1 MTARR
6 IPTNAKSE
14 HVDVIVRAPAASRR
28 LHPLFV
34 ISIGLRIVLS
44 ALMMLGAVY
53 VLRLVGMSDFAGWL
67 VLGLTTAG
75 VACVLL
81 DESLDIEGRIAE
93 QAARVAV
100 FEPDR
105 YGARNEAV
113 RTYADCH
120 VRTRGRIPRAHVRLW
135 RPDTHQPFSVYFPC
149 RRAQVRRWC
158 LYASLLAIRRVAQFV
173 AVGLAVVLSAQIYFL
188 ARF

>member
-6 IPTNAKSE
+6 ISTTTKSE
-14 HVDVIVRAPAASRR
+14 HVDVIAHAPAVSRQ
-28 LHPLFV
+28 LHALFL

-44 ALMMLGAVY
+44 TLVVLGTVY

-67 VLGLTTAG
+67 MLGLTTAG

-81 DESLDIEGRIAE
+81 DNSLDIEGRIAE

-105 YGARNEAV
+105 YGARGEAV
-113 RTYADCH
+113 RTYADSY
-120 VRTRGRIPRAHVRLW
+120 VRTRGRIPRAHVRLR
-135 RPDTHQPFSVYFPC
+135 RPDTHEPFPVYFPC

-158 LYASLLAIRRVAQFV
+158 LYASLLATRRVAQFV
-173 AVGLAVVLSAQIYFL
+173 AAGLAVVLSAQIYFL
-188 ARF
+188 VRF